1 MLRDTSKSNE
11 PTKASTGARSDA
23 RSQKPTSGRNAGG
36 RPRSYTSEVAAEICE
51 RIANG
56 ETLMCICE
64 DAHMPSR
71 RSVTRWLT
79 DETKTDFLEKYALA
93 RELQADNWADEL
105 VTIADDAA
113 SDWIKRGENG
123 EVSTLNHEHIARSKI
138 RIETRQ
144 WLIER
149 LNPKKYGRK
158 TELKHDASDAFL
170 KLWQALGSG
179 LSASQT

>member
-1 MLRDTSKSNE
+1 MDFNSTDRKEQGMTTTETRAEAPKRKA
-11 PTKASTGARSDA
+11 TKG
-23 RSQKPTSGRNAGG
+23 KKAGG
-36 RPRSYTSEVAAEICE
+36 RPERYTPELAAEICE

-64 DAHMPSR
+64 DAHIPHR
-71 RSVTRWLT
+71 ATVTRWLT

>member
-1 MLRDTSKSNE
+1 MDFNSADWRERGMAMAETRTETPKR
-11 PTKASTGARSDA
+11 KGA
-23 RSQKPTSGRNAGG
+23 NAKKVGG
-36 RPRSYTSEVAAEICE
+36 RPERYTLELAAEICE

-64 DAHMPSR
+64 DPHIPTR
-71 RSVTRWLT
+71 PTVTRWLT
-79 DETKTDFLEKYALA
+79 DETQTAFLERYALA

-105 VTIADDAA
+105 VKIADDAS
-113 SDWIKRGENG
+113 SDWIKRANGVGGEAP
-123 EVSTLNHEHIARSKI
+123 TLNHEHIQRSKI

-170 KLWQALGSG
+170 RLWQAIGG
-179 LSASQT
+179 GAPE